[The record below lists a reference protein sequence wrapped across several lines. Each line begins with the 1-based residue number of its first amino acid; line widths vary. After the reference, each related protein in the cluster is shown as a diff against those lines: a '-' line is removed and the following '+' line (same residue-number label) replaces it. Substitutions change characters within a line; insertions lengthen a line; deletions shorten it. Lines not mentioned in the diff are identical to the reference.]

1 MAQLLHLTDVEARL
15 KLVLGFFGNDI
26 TRFSIHLGRYLSKNQ
41 RKYLPSVAGDEN
53 VDQSKQDEKK
63 KETKKV
69 TTNMDAKTESE
80 TDSIFKLLTSSFDQ
94 DIGADLLSLLKS
106 AGTGKIS
113 STKLVDAQRVRRAS
127 ALGALASTITTG
139 DGRKMSSIEKNE
151 AVIGGAIKLADQE
164 EKEDEEL
171 EDDFEQEEFRAGDDV
186 VIIEGDNC
194 GLFGTLQHSTG
205 GIFGIFDDAVK
216 EDEEGNFGVD
226 IHPADGGEDEGFW
239 IHPEA
244 MQHKKYTAGD
254 EVKVIDGINV
264 GRFGSIQSEGN
275 GLLRFDAGS
284 YGVDVK
290 MEDGSVEGYWIH
302 PTSMVFKDPSKEKK
316 IERKTEEDLDLEE
329 VDKFE
334 FLPYIAFPGDAMDEA
349 LGEHLNT
356 LEIDINV
363 KRIIARSGQV
373 VYRYGGRRH
382 LVRFIHGVLLVKE
395 NGVWTELIPELRKL
409 AGMDVGESDIF
420 SKPKK

>member
-53 VDQSKQDEKK
+53 V
-63 KETKKV
+63 
-69 TTNMDAKTESE
+69 
-80 TDSIFKLLTSSFDQ
+80 DQ

-239 IHPEA
+239 I
-244 MQHKKYTAGD
+244 
-254 EVKVIDGINV
+254 
-264 GRFGSIQSEGN
+264 
-275 GLLRFDAGS
+275 
-284 YGVDVK
+284 
-290 MEDGSVEGYWIH
+290 
-302 PTSMVFKDPSKEKK
+302 
-316 IERKTEEDLDLEE
+316 
-329 VDKFE
+329 
-334 FLPYIAFPGDAMDEA
+334 
-349 LGEHLNT
+349 
-356 LEIDINV
+356 
-363 KRIIARSGQV
+363 
-373 VYRYGGRRH
+373 
-382 LVRFIHGVLLVKE
+382 
-395 NGVWTELIPELRKL
+395 
-409 AGMDVGESDIF
+409 
-420 SKPKK
+420 